1 MKWNNLSLHK
11 IKWICSFIVVL
22 LPFFCSIS
30 NIFQKYLAVTLW
42 AIMMWMFELL
52 PEEIVAIMLPGLY
65 ILFDITNYAT
75 AFSAWTTSTP
85 WITLGGLMIG
95 GMIVKSGLVL
105 RIAYKSLLLTKGS
118 LKGIVWG
125 IVLTCTI
132 FTPLIPSIMAKVAL
146 LVPVVIGIC
155 KVLKVEAKSATASA
169 LMLVVFFALWSPKM
183 AFMTASTDSILTA
196 GILEQYLGVKI
207 TWLAWAKDMFI
218 PGVLWMLVSIPLIYI
233 LRPQHLNLNKEYL
246 EIEYRKLGKI
256 TIDEKKTV
264 TLITA
269 LLILLIFSSW
279 HKLPE
284 GVLMLGIGCLGFFPG
299 IGLLKS
305 DDFSK
310 IQFKVVFFLAGAV
323 TIEAVASSIGI
334 TESVINFVQPYFE
347 QMNSYELVM
356 SIYIFSILANFL
368 LNPLALIATLM
379 IPIANLCSNLG
390 YSATIGGYSMIMGF
404 NQALFPYEIAPLM
417 LVYGFGYLKLTYLIK
432 VMVFR
437 IVAGIIFMTVVTYPY
452 WLYIGLLD
460 K

>member
-1 MKWNNLSLHK
+1 M
-11 IKWICSFIVVL
+11 
-22 LPFFCSIS
+22 
-30 NIFQKYLAVTLW
+30 
-42 AIMMWMFELL
+42 
-52 PEEIVAIMLPGLY
+52 
-65 ILFDITNYAT
+65 
-75 AFSAWTTSTP
+75 
-85 WITLGGLMIG
+85 
-95 GMIVKSGLVL
+95 
-105 RIAYKSLLLTKGS
+105 
-118 LKGIVWG
+118 
-125 IVLTCTI
+125 
-132 FTPLIPSIMAKVAL
+132 
-146 LVPVVIGIC
+146 
-155 KVLKVEAKSATASA
+155 
-169 LMLVVFFALWSPKM
+169 
-183 AFMTASTDSILTA
+183 
-196 GILEQYLGVKI
+196 
-207 TWLAWAKDMFI
+207 
-218 PGVLWMLVSIPLIYI
+218 
-233 LRPQHLNLNKEYL
+233 
-246 EIEYRKLGKI
+246 KLGKI

-323 TIEAVASSIGI
+323 TIGAVASSIGI

-417 LVYGFGYLKLTYLIK
+417 LVYGFGYLKLTHLIK